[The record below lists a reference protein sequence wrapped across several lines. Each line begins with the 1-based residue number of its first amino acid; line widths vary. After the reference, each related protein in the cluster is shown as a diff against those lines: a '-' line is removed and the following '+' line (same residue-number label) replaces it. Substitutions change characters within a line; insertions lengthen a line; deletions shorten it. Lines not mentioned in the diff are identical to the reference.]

1 MSEQP
6 FMQLYV
12 ADYLAD
18 TLDLSTVE
26 HGAYLLILMTMWRH
40 DARLPNDMAKLA
52 RIARMS
58 VTKFKPVWAEIS
70 RFFEVDGDA
79 ITNRRLSKEHEKAR
93 KKSEVRATAGKAG
106 GHAKAL
112 KDKEAAYGNCHADA
126 VASSSEARVRSQKE
140 EDDDDDRRA
149 DASEPDGLMSDAC
162 RAAGVAFGSL
172 TGSGG
177 RFGMSPKEVDA
188 LRRWQQDLGL
198 TPDQIIAS
206 ITDQAVRLR
215 SPPRSMTYF
224 TPGLQQLAAEL
235 TAPPI
240 AAAPTPRQH
249 RPTGHGITI
258 NPEDFQ

>member
-112 KDKEAAYGNCHADA
+112 KDKEAASGNCHADA
-126 VASSSEARVRSQKE
+126 MASSSEARVREEKE
-140 EDDDDDRRA
+140 E
-149 DASEPDGLMSDAC
+149 PK
-162 RAAGVAFGSL
+162 GS
-172 TGSGG
+172 SKK
-177 RFGMSPKEVDA
+177 PA
-188 LRRWQQDLGL
+188 
-198 TPDQIIAS
+198 
-206 ITDQAVRLR
+206 R
-215 SPPRSMTYF
+215 SPPSRACRLPPDWVPSDRNLEDARARNFTDQEIRNEADRFRDYHLAKGTAFRDWDAGWRTWLGNASKFGAGGSMARGPHHGGGKPIGGLVGAAMRS
-224 TPGLQQLAAEL
+224 ASA
-235 TAPPI
+235 
-240 AAAPTPRQH
+240 R
-249 RPTGHGITI
+249 GH
-258 NPEDFQ
+258 